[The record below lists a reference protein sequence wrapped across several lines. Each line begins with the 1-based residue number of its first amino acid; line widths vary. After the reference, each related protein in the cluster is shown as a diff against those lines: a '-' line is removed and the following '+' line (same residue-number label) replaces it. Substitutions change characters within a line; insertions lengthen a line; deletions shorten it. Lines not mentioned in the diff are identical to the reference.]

1 MKRTIDDVGDNDVN
15 LQFVPLGAGQE
26 VGRSCHMLNFKKNRS
41 VMLDCGIHPAKDGL
55 GALPSFFNEYLDFD
69 DVKLCLITHFHLDH
83 VAGLPYLMKKTDFNG
98 QVYMT
103 LATRAISRLMLTDFA
118 RRSSTSGK
126 DDSEPLYTEKQ
137 VEECLR
143 KVKVVDFHQEMN
155 VDGIKF
161 VAYHAGHVLGAAMF
175 SVECDGIKTLY
186 TGDYSRLDDRH
197 LIPAELPPFQPDLL
211 IIESTCGSKLV
222 GSQVNRER
230 KLVKFVQTVLERGG
244 KCLLPVFSQG
254 RAQEIMLILEE
265 HWRRNPQLHNCS
277 VVVLGQTATKS
288 LHIFRTY
295 TNQMNRKVRDARR
308 PFEFKH
314 LRFVERI
321 RTLDQSRPCVVL
333 ANPGFMNQ
341 GASRQL
347 FESWCHDKK
356 NGVAICGYSVQG
368 TLAYDLSNK
377 KVSKVTSLRGDE
389 IPVRCAVQQIS
400 FMAHADFQ
408 DTDRFIEELKPKE
421 VILVHGAPTEM
432 TNLNRELTKKYVL
445 VRV

>member
-1 MKRTIDDVGDNDVN
+1 MKRSLENDDVAETKNVN
-15 LQFVPLGAGQE
+15 VQFVALGAGQE
-26 VGRSCHMLNFKKNRS
+26 VGRSCHMLNFSDNKS

-55 GALPSFFNEYLDFD
+55 GALPSFFNDYLDFD
-69 DVKLCLITHFHLDH
+69 NVKLCLITHFHLDH
-83 VAGLPYLMKKTDFNG
+83 VAGLPYLMMETDFKG

-118 RRSSTSGK
+118 RRSSTSNK
-126 DDSEPLYTEKQ
+126 DGSKPLYTENQ
-137 VEECLR
+137 VEECLK
-143 KVKVVDFHQEMN
+143 KVKIMEFHQEIN

-175 SVECDGIKTLY
+175 SVEFDGIKTLY

-197 LIPAELPPFQPDLL
+197 LIPAELPPFRPDLL
-211 IIESTCGSKLV
+211 IIESTCGAKLV
-222 GSQVNRER
+222 GSQVRRET
-230 KLVKFVQTVLERGG
+230 KLVKFIQSTLERGG

-265 HWRRNPQLHNCS
+265 HWKRNPSLHDIP
-277 VVVLGQTATKS
+277 VAVIGQTATKS

-314 LRFVERI
+314 LSFVERI
-321 RTLDQSRPCVVL
+321 RHLDQSRPCVVL

-347 FESWCHDKK
+347 FENWCHDKK
-356 NGVAICGYSVQG
+356 NGVAICGYSIQG
-368 TLAYDLSNK
+368 TLAYELAQK
-377 KVSKVTSLRGDE
+377 KVEKVTSLRGDE
-389 IPVRCAVQQIS
+389 IPVKCAVR
-400 FMAHADFQ
+400 DL
-408 DTDRFIEELKPKE
+408 R
-421 VILVHGAPTEM
+421 
-432 TNLNRELTKKYVL
+432 LTLCVC
-445 VRV
+445 VCV